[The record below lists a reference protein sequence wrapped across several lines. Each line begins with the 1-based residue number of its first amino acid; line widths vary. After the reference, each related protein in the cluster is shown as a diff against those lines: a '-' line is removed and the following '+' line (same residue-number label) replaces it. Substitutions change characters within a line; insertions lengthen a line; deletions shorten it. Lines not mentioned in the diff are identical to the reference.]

1 MIRFLLGVL
10 LGVIIGASIATRLP
24 NIEFDYFER
33 KADQIIEDKIQ
44 QQTEDIKKQIKNN
57 LLPSVYKLVKIQL
70 STLSEDTVLRG
81 TFLDAFSQSYLGSK
95 RHEKT

>member
-33 KADQIIEDKIQ
+33 KADQIIEERIQ
-44 QQTEDIKKQIKNN
+44 EQTSDIKEQIKNETEESKN
-57 LLPSVYKLVKIQL
+57 
-70 STLSEDTVLRG
+70 TLRE
-81 TFLDAFSQSYLGSK
+81 FL
-95 RHEKT
+95 ENI

>member
-33 KADQIIEDKIQ
+33 KADQIIEEKIQ
-44 QQTEDIKKQIKNN
+44 EQTNDIKEQIKNETEESKN
-57 LLPSVYKLVKIQL
+57 
-70 STLSEDTVLRG
+70 TLRE
-81 TFLDAFSQSYLGSK
+81 FL
-95 RHEKT
+95 ENI

>member
-44 QQTEDIKKQIKNN
+44 QQTEDIKKQIKNEKEKSKN
-57 LLPSVYKLVKIQL
+57 KVK
-70 STLSEDTVLRG
+70 D
-81 TFLDAFSQSYLGSK
+81 FLDNI
-95 RHEKT
+95 

>member
-10 LGVIIGASIATRLP
+10 LGVIIGASVATRLP

-44 QQTEDIKKQIKNN
+44 QQAEDLKEQIKNETEE
-57 LLPSVYKLVKIQL
+57 SK
-70 STLSEDTVLRG
+70 SELRN
-81 TFLDAFSQSYLGSK
+81 FL
-95 RHEKT
+95 ENI

>member
-24 NIEFDYFER
+24 NIEFGYFER

-44 QQTEDIKKQIKNN
+44 QQTEDIKEQIKNETEE
-57 LLPSVYKLVKIQL
+57 SKSI
-70 STLSEDTVLRG
+70 LRD
-81 TFLDAFSQSYLGSK
+81 FL
-95 RHEKT
+95 ENI

>member
-33 KADQIIEDKIQ
+33 KADQIIEEKIQ
-44 QQTEDIKKQIKNN
+44 KQTNDINEQIKNETEESKN
-57 LLPSVYKLVKIQL
+57 
-70 STLSEDTVLRG
+70 TLRK
-81 TFLDAFSQSYLGSK
+81 FLENS
-95 RHEKT
+95 

>member
-10 LGVIIGASIATRLP
+10 LGVVIGASIATRLP

-44 QQTEDIKKQIKNN
+44 QQTEDIKEQIKNEAEE
-57 LLPSVYKLVKIQL
+57 SK
-70 STLSEDTVLRG
+70 STFRD
-81 TFLDAFSQSYLGSK
+81 FLGNI
-95 RHEKT
+95 

>member
-33 KADQIIEDKIQ
+33 KADQIIEEKIQ
-44 QQTEDIKKQIKNN
+44 EQTNDIKEQIKNETEESKN
-57 LLPSVYKLVKIQL
+57 
-70 STLSEDTVLRG
+70 TLRK
-81 TFLDAFSQSYLGSK
+81 FL
-95 RHEKT
+95 ENI

>member
-33 KADQIIEDKIQ
+33 KADQIIDEKIQ
-44 QQTEDIKKQIKNN
+44 EQTNDIKEQIKNETEE
-57 LLPSVYKLVKIQL
+57 SKK
-70 STLSEDTVLRG
+70 TLRE
-81 TFLDAFSQSYLGSK
+81 FL
-95 RHEKT
+95 ENI

>member
-33 KADQIIEDKIQ
+33 KADQIIEEKIQ
-44 QQTEDIKKQIKNN
+44 KQTNDINEQIKNETEESKN
-57 LLPSVYKLVKIQL
+57 
-70 STLSEDTVLRG
+70 TLRK
-81 TFLDAFSQSYLGSK
+81 FL
-95 RHEKT
+95 ENI

>member
-10 LGVIIGASIATRLP
+10 LGVIIGASSATRFP

-44 QQTEDIKKQIKNN
+44 QQTEDIKKQIKNEKEKSKN
-57 LLPSVYKLVKIQL
+57 KVK
-70 STLSEDTVLRG
+70 D
-81 TFLDAFSQSYLGSK
+81 FLDNI
-95 RHEKT
+95 

>member
-1 MIRFLLGVL
+1 MIRFLLGIL

-44 QQTEDIKKQIKNN
+44 QQTEDIKEQIKNETEESKN
-57 LLPSVYKLVKIQL
+57 
-70 STLSEDTVLRG
+70 TVRD
-81 TFLDAFSQSYLGSK
+81 FL
-95 RHEKT
+95 ENI

>member
-10 LGVIIGASIATRLP
+10 LGVIIGASVATRLP

-44 QQTEDIKKQIKNN
+44 QQAEDLKEQIKNETEESKN
-57 LLPSVYKLVKIQL
+57 
-70 STLSEDTVLRG
+70 TVRD
-81 TFLDAFSQSYLGSK
+81 FL
-95 RHEKT
+95 ENI

>member
-33 KADQIIEDKIQ
+33 KADQIIEEKIQ
-44 QQTEDIKKQIKNN
+44 KQTNDIKEQIKNETEESKN
-57 LLPSVYKLVKIQL
+57 
-70 STLSEDTVLRG
+70 TVRD
-81 TFLDAFSQSYLGSK
+81 FL
-95 RHEKT
+95 ENI

>member
-33 KADQIIEDKIQ
+33 KADQIIEEKIQ
-44 QQTEDIKKQIKNN
+44 KQTNDINEQIKNETEE
-57 LLPSVYKLVKIQL
+57 SKK
-70 STLSEDTVLRG
+70 TLRE
-81 TFLDAFSQSYLGSK
+81 FL
-95 RHEKT
+95 ENI

>member
-33 KADQIIEDKIQ
+33 KADQIIEERIQ
-44 QQTEDIKKQIKNN
+44 EQTNDLKEQIKNETEESKN
-57 LLPSVYKLVKIQL
+57 
-70 STLSEDTVLRG
+70 TLRE
-81 TFLDAFSQSYLGSK
+81 FL
-95 RHEKT
+95 ENI

>member
-33 KADQIIEDKIQ
+33 KADQIIEERIQ
-44 QQTEDIKKQIKNN
+44 EQTNDIKEQIKNETEESKN
-57 LLPSVYKLVKIQL
+57 
-70 STLSEDTVLRG
+70 TLRE
-81 TFLDAFSQSYLGSK
+81 FL
-95 RHEKT
+95 ENI

>member
-33 KADQIIEDKIQ
+33 KADQIIEEKIQ
-44 QQTEDIKKQIKNN
+44 KQTNDIKEQIKNETEESKN
-57 LLPSVYKLVKIQL
+57 
-70 STLSEDTVLRG
+70 TLRK
-81 TFLDAFSQSYLGSK
+81 FL
-95 RHEKT
+95 ENI